1 MSEMNTFPPKINS
14 SKKKASK
21 IFISEIKCNFFP
33 KMCLVFSSF
42 LRSSCHA
49 KTRDGQEAS
58 YPRSPPGT
66 VWIVVVIPLQMY
78 EGIAGSNR
86 GREKVMKLPLL
97 SF

>member
-1 MSEMNTFPPKINS
+1 
-14 SKKKASK
+14 
-21 IFISEIKCNFFP
+21 
-33 KMCLVFSSF
+33 MCFVFSSF

-66 VWIVVVIPLQMY
+66 AWIVVMIALQMY

-86 GREKVMKLPLL
+86 GREKVMELPLL